1 MTTINSLDDFLQ
13 ALDAN
18 PSWRETV
25 RSRILGEELLQ
36 LPVRFSAFAT
46 HQEAWNPR
54 QEEWNAKQ
62 ETWNENAT
70 IRFNRIE
77 ADMSS
82 LKGDYART
90 RTVQDG
96 RDIAADLGLQYIR
109 TLTVD
114 DLHRMAGSD
123 LERDVLRSFR
133 NADLV
138 IEATDGTD
146 TSFIAMEISFTADQ
160 RDCSRGNQK
169 RRAHH
174 PVHRETSPSSGR
186 QRQERPGSRN
196 SGGIRHRVLAPAGGP
211 DSGPGVKKDLET
223 IKDLPPVTPEKAT

>member
-18 PSWRETV
+18 PSWRDAV

-36 LPVRFSAFAT
+36 LPVRFSAFVAQ
-46 HQEAWNPR
+46 QEA
-54 QEEWNAKQ
+54 WNAKQ

-90 RTVQDG
+90 RTLQDARG
-96 RDIAADLGLQYIR
+96 IAADLGLEYVR
-109 TLTVD
+109 TLSND
-114 DLHRMAGSD
+114 DLNGMAENNLD
-123 LERDVLRSFR
+123 RDVLRSFR

-146 TSFIAMEISFTADQ
+146 TRFIAMEISFTTDQ
-160 RDCSRGNQK
+160 RDCSRAIRNAELITRFTGKPAQATIASVRNDQ
-169 RRAHH
+169 AAAAAVESGAVYWH
-174 PVHRETSPSSGR
+174 PLEDRT
-186 QRQERPGSRN
+186 
-196 SGGIRHRVLAPAGGP
+196 P
-211 DSGPGVKKDLET
+211 D
-223 IKDLPPVTPEKAT
+223 PE